1 MANVDSSRPLVVIAD
16 DDPTLVS
23 LMRHRFGQWGYRA
36 IGAGDKGELVEL
48 LARERPALLL
58 LDLRFG
64 AHDGLEVLGQLRK
77 EHPEFPVIMFT
88 GFGSIESAIAAI
100 KMGAADYVTKP
111 PDLNRLRVLA
121 TQVIGDNAAARE
133 TKRPRLEP
141 SAPGR
146 SLLGMSPAM
155 EQVRSLIAKVAPTEA
170 SVLILGESGTGK
182 ELVARAIHDQSRRR
196 SGPFLALNM
205 AALPRELVESTLFGH
220 ERGAFTGA
228 EQMQKGCCE
237 LADGGTLFLD
247 EVGEMEVGL
256 QAKLLRF
263 LQERSLTRVGSSQ
276 VIHVD
281 VRVLAATNRD
291 PVEQVRRGLLR
302 EDLYYRLKVVPILV
316 PPLRERRMD
325 IPILAQTFLARSIE
339 RHHRPAMQLA
349 EDTIDILQN
358 YDWPGNVRELEH
370 LVEQLVILASGE
382 VIAPDDIPDEILQ
395 ARGESA
401 ASGGRFAMDEVERAA
416 IIAALDKSRGNVKEA
431 ARLLGIGYAT
441 VYRKIKRFKIPLDD
455 RRD

>member
-16 DDPTLVS
+16 DDPNLVA
-23 LMRHRFGQWGYRA
+23 LMKHRFSQWGYRA
-36 IGAGDKGELVEL
+36 QGALDKSEL
-48 LARERPALLL
+48 LHLVGRDRPSLLL

-64 AHDGLEVLGQLRK
+64 EHDGLEVLGQLRK
-77 EHPEFPVIMFT
+77 QQPGLPVIMFT
-88 GFGSIESAIAAI
+88 GFGSIESAISAI

-121 TQVIGDNAAARE
+121 TQVISESEIGKVQHVAR
-133 TKRPRLEP
+133 TEP
-141 SAPGR
+141 VARCR
-146 SLLGMSPAM
+146 SLLGMSPEM
-155 EQVRSLIAKVAPTEA
+155 DQVRSLIAKVAPTDA

-182 ELVARAIHDQSRRR
+182 ELVARAIHEQSRRKN
-196 SGPFLALNM
+196 GPFIPLNM

-228 EQMQKGCCE
+228 DQLQKGCCE

-247 EVGEMEVGL
+247 EIGEMEVGL

-263 LQERSLTRVGSSQ
+263 LQERSLTRVGSSHTL
-276 VIHVD
+276 HVD

-291 PVEQVRRGLLR
+291 PLEQVRRGLLR
-302 EDLYYRLKVVPILV
+302 EDLYYRLKVVPIVV

-325 IPILAQTFLARSIE
+325 IPILAQTFLSLAIA
-339 RHHRPAMQLA
+339 RHHRPPMQLA
-349 EDTIDILQN
+349 DEAIDILQN

-370 LVEQLVILASGE
+370 LIEQLVILGSNT

-401 ASGGRFAMDEVERAA
+401 ALGSRFAMDDVERAA

-441 VYRKIKRFKIPLDD
+441 VYRKIKRFNIPLED
-455 RRD
+455 RR